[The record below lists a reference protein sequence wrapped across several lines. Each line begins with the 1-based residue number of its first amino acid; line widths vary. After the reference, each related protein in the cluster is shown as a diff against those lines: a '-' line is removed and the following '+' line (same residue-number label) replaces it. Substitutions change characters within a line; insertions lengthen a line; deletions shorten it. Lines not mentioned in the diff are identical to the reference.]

1 MMSNLQD
8 LRQKV
13 KTLSILIVD
22 DEHEVAEGTEVF
34 MKKFFSKVKTA
45 SNAESA
51 LALFNTHY
59 RPDVLLTD
67 IKMPGLNGW
76 ELIQKLRK
84 QDSHLFIA
92 VMTGS
97 PEATETELS
106 LCDIYLNKPI
116 GINEITQML
125 EKITLKYKL

>member
-1 MMSNLQD
+1 MSNLKD

-22 DEHEVAEGTEVF
+22 DEREVAEGTEVF
-34 MKKFFSKVKTA
+34 MKKFFSKVHTA
-45 SNAESA
+45 PDAESA
-51 LALFNTHY
+51 LALFKTQN

-76 ELIQKLRK
+76 SLIQTLREDDK
-84 QDSHLFIA
+84 QLFIA

-97 PEATETELS
+97 PGANEKELS

-116 GINEITQML
+116 GMDEITQML